1 MNSTNFSHISGKNI
15 ASAVSIASIVT
26 ILYAVGLY
34 LHLRIIRVSKTT
46 KEMTWKLDITHSMIC
61 IALYTYNVL
70 IHPTTYF
77 VENLYMY
84 TGEWFCYAAKV
95 ISQFLLFYLGAHS
108 TIIAAMKYVIIV
120 YEEKI
125 RLFKSKIKDTFF
137 FVNISYPIFLILL
150 TVFLIPNYFALY
162 GGHTH
167 INRCFGNQGRNYTKW
182 YFMCDLIETHHT
194 FSSFDEAINSV
205 KVIICKAQ
213 VIIFYATTL
222 NLFDLLL
229 YCRTFAYMRK

>member
-1 MNSTNFSHISGKNI
+1 MNSTNTSHSTGKTI
-15 ASAVSIASIVT
+15 ASAISIASIVT
-26 ILYAVGLY
+26 MLYVMGLN
-34 LHLRIIRVSKTT
+34 LHLRIIRVSKTM
-46 KEMTWKLDITHSMIC
+46 KDMTWKLDITHSIIC

-95 ISQFLLFYLGAHS
+95 ISQFLLIYLGTHS

-120 YEEKI
+120 HEEKI
-125 RLFKSKIKDTFF
+125 RLFKSKIKDIFF
-137 FVNISYPIFLILL
+137 FMNISYPIFAILFTL
-150 TVFLIPNYFALY
+150 FLIPNYFALY

-167 INRCFGNQGRNYTKW
+167 INRCFGNHGRNYTKW
-182 YFMCDLIETHHT
+182 YFMCDLVQTYHT
-194 FSSFDEAINSV
+194 DSSFDETMNVI
-205 KVIICKAQ
+205 KVVICKAQ
-213 VIIFYATTL
+213 VIIFYATSL

-229 YCRTFAYMRK
+229 YCRTFAFMRR

>member
-1 MNSTNFSHISGKNI
+1 MNYTNASDMTGKNI
-15 ASAVSIASIVT
+15 ASIVSIASIVT
-26 ILYAVGLY
+26 ILYVVGLY

-46 KEMTWKLDITHSMIC
+46 KDMTWKLDITHSMIC

-77 VENLYMY
+77 VENLYIY

-125 RLFKSKIKDTFF
+125 RLFKSKVKDTFF
-137 FVNISYPIFLILL
+137 ILNISYPIFLILFTL
-150 TVFLIPNYFALY
+150 FLIPNYFALY

-167 INRCFGNQGRNYTKW
+167 INRCFGSQGRNYTKW
-182 YFMCDLIETHHT
+182 YFMCDLIETHHAS
-194 FSSFDEAINSV
+194 SSFDETINIV

-213 VIIFYATTL
+213 VIIFYATSL
-222 NLFDLLL
+222 NFFDLLL
-229 YCRTFAYMRK
+229 YCRTFAFMRK

>member
-1 MNSTNFSHISGKNI
+1 MNTTNFSHISGKNI
-15 ASAVSIASIVT
+15 ASNVCIASIVT

-46 KEMTWKLDITHSMIC
+46 KDMTWKLDITHSMIC

-137 FVNISYPIFLILL
+137 FVNISYPIFLILFTL
-150 TVFLIPNYFALY
+150 FLIPNYFALY

-182 YFMCDLIETHHT
+182 YFMCNLIETHQT
-194 FSSFDEAINSV
+194 LSSFDETINIV

-213 VIIFYATTL
+213 VIIFYATSL

-229 YCRTFAYMRK
+229 YSRTFAFMRR